1 MLLINLK
8 KLKTRTKNILKEQSN
23 DGSTKRHFTNNI
35 TIKNTLVTAFILE
48 TKFIDKISYRY
59 LKLLPGAKL
68 LYNSHTLSLCM
79 YACVSQS
86 QGIFQSSSDGIKSC
100 LQEYLFWLKT
110 IIK

>member
-68 LYNSHTLSLCM
+68 LYNPQPLSLSVCM
-79 YACVSQS
+79 PVCHKVRVFSNPLAMVSS
-86 QGIFQSSSDGIKSC
+86 LVCKNI
-100 LQEYLFWLKT
+100 
-110 IIK
+110 